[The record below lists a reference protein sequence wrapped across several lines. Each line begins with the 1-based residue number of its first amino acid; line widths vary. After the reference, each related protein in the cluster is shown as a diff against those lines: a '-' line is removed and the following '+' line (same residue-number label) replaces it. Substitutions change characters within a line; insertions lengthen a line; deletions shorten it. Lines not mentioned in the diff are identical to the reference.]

1 MRRVIWW
8 EGFLIV
14 ALLVA
19 LVFFKNNTVYI
30 VLSVLGAIP
39 VVKSAIMALIK
50 KKITVDL
57 LASVALTFSFVAGEW
72 HSAVFVSLM
81 LAFARLLDAWTE
93 EKAKDTI
100 AKLMKYLPEKVKIR
114 RNDEV
119 VEILLSEV
127 RPGDLVMVEE
137 GERIA
142 VDGVVVFGQAS
153 INESTLTGE
162 SEPVLRKIHDMVY
175 SSTLNENGSLV
186 IKAEKVGEDSRLAR
200 MASLVEEA
208 SRKKAKSEMF
218 ADKFA
223 QWYIGGMFLFA
234 IAGYLF
240 WGDHKMV
247 LAILLVVCADDIAV
261 AIPLTFTMA
270 IARGARMG
278 MIIKGSEVIE
288 KMAKI
293 KQIVTDKTGT
303 LTEGKPRVVSFDG
316 KFLGELGM
324 TAGVSSHPISR
335 AITEYVQKKGE
346 EILATDEFSEAP
358 GEGTKVKMKGKTW
371 YLGKPDY
378 LEKEGIKITDEQKNV
393 IAQAA
398 KMGYGVSILGEG
410 KKVVGIV
417 KFEDEVK
424 EFAAEAVN
432 LTRKLGVLKWWMLT
446 GDNVQVASRVA
457 KQAGIDEFEA
467 NLSPEEKIAWVEKI
481 KKQDGGIVA
490 MIGDGVNDAAALAL
504 SDVSIAMGAIGSDA
518 AIEAADVALVQDKLL
533 KIPQAMQLGRQVMR
547 IMKQEFFIWGVTNA
561 VGLGLVLTGV
571 LDPAK
576 AAAYN
581 FLTDFFPIVN
591 ALRLGMWNPKR
602 V

>member
-1 MRRVIWW
+1 
-8 EGFLIV
+8 
-14 ALLVA
+14 
-19 LVFFKNNTVYI
+19 
-30 VLSVLGAIP
+30 
-39 VVKSAIMALIK
+39 
-50 KKITVDL
+50 
-57 LASVALTFSFVAGEW
+57 
-72 HSAVFVSLM
+72 
-81 LAFARLLDAWTE
+81 
-93 EKAKDTI
+93 
-100 AKLMKYLPEKVKIR
+100 
-114 RNDEV
+114 
-119 VEILLSEV
+119 
-127 RPGDLVMVEE
+127 
-137 GERIA
+137 
-142 VDGVVVFGQAS
+142 
-153 INESTLTGE
+153 
-162 SEPVLRKIHDMVY
+162 
-175 SSTLNENGSLV
+175 
-186 IKAEKVGEDSRLAR
+186 
-200 MASLVEEA
+200 
-208 SRKKAKSEMF
+208 
-218 ADKFA
+218 
-223 QWYIGGMFLFA
+223 
-234 IAGYLF
+234 
-240 WGDHKMV
+240 
-247 LAILLVVCADDIAV
+247 
-261 AIPLTFTMA
+261 
-270 IARGARMG
+270 
-278 MIIKGSEVIE
+278 
-288 KMAKI
+288 
-293 KQIVTDKTGT
+293 
-303 LTEGKPRVVSFDG
+303 
-316 KFLGELGM
+316 
-324 TAGVSSHPISR
+324 
-335 AITEYVQKKGE
+335 
-346 EILATDEFSEAP
+346 
-358 GEGTKVKMKGKTW
+358 
-371 YLGKPDY
+371 
-378 LEKEGIKITDEQKNV
+378 
-393 IAQAA
+393 
-398 KMGYGVSILGEG
+398 MGYGVSILGEG

>member
-1 MRRVIWW
+1 M
-8 EGFLIV
+8 IV

-39 VVKSAIMALIK
+39 VVKSAITALIK

>member
-1 MRRVIWW
+1 MRKVIWW